1 MDTLRQKQNMEILDV
16 WKNLNQQ
23 VVGRTRKQV
32 AVFPDT
38 LKPKTERDLSV
49 EVNVDKAIE
58 GINKT
63 IEQKLGSL
71 EFFLQNAKR
80 FTDPKFSQ
88 PVIQAI
94 EQSTNTGDVIP
105 LYNSIARSAHTTG
118 LSRESIQVI
127 RIQLQALLPN
137 LEAITY
143 GLLQAVSGV
152 LAIMNT
158 EERDEYDEA
167 PEYPKSLTGASLDFL
182 RTYAVYQFI
191 RDEADKDNTGTPE
204 LLTVEALNTA
214 FKNAFE
220 NLSQFDIQTIKERIP
235 DAGWLLSSG
244 MKNVPDFPVND
255 FSGRLSALEEELGF
269 RIPQSLRAGLMTLP
283 LNKQKDALAKL
294 KNEVQPAV
302 KQALTR
308 EQQETILSVET
319 LAKEIREADDSLR
332 KMILQ
337 AELLNE
343 EMDALER
350 GVQIDAEKA
359 ESAFQL
365 LPDPP
370 LEPEVP
376 DYMDYYP
383 DDDLYQRMMDDYK
396 SAMIPYLEKRQEY
409 DYIVGQNMFIK
420 ELLIP
425 DQEKA
430 ERDEQIREKE
440 EMMRLLEVEARAIVN
455 TLRMKHQQIREVV
468 SKANKPGQKSRTD
481 FVEGLRLIVNN
492 ALPEDRKIPKQAPS
506 GINPRTQPKLREIVA
521 GLPEAPRPIND
532 EDDEKYEGLMEAD
545 GRPTKGT
552 RLETRGLGTLRKN
565 YGFRDSESSS
575 SSSSGSDSESD
586 GDVFDY
592 DDRRN
597 EHYYTRPAGRP
608 HSYM

>member
-1 MDTLRQKQNMEILDV
+1 MEILDV
-16 WKNLNQQ
+16 WSDLHKQ
-23 VVGRTRKQV
+23 VMGRQRKQV

-38 LKPKTERDLSV
+38 LKPKTERDLTV

-71 EFFLQNAKR
+71 EFFLQNSKKFR
-80 FTDPKFSQ
+80 DPKFSQ
-88 PVIQAI
+88 SVIQAI

-105 LYNSIARSAHTTG
+105 LYNNIARSAHTIG
-118 LSRESIQVI
+118 LSRESLQVVQ
-127 RIQLQALLPN
+127 IQLQQLLPN

-143 GLLQAVSGV
+143 GLLQAVSSV
-152 LAIMNT
+152 LGIMNA
-158 EERDEYDEA
+158 EEVLEDDEP

-191 RDEADKDNTGTPE
+191 KEEADKDNTATPE
-204 LLTVEALNTA
+204 LLTVEALNIA

-220 NLSQFDIQTIKERIP
+220 NLSQFDIETIKERIP
-235 DAGWLLSSG
+235 NANWLLSSG

-255 FSGRLSALEEELGF
+255 FSGRLKAIEEELGF
-269 RIPQSLRAGLMTLP
+269 KIPQSLRAGLMTLP

-294 KNEVQPAV
+294 RTEVKPAV

-343 EMDALER
+343 ELDALER
-350 GVQIDAEKA
+350 GVQIDAEQA

-370 LEPEVP
+370 IEPEVP
-376 DYMDYYP
+376 NYMDYYP
-383 DDDLYQRMMDDYK
+383 DDDAYQRMYADYK
-396 SAMIPYLEKRQEY
+396 SAMVPYLEQRQEY

-425 DQEKA
+425 DQDRA
-430 ERDEQIREKE
+430 ERDEQIREKQ
-440 EMMRLLEVEARAIVN
+440 EMMRLLEADARATVN
-455 TLRMKHQQIREVV
+455 NLRTKHKQIREVV
-468 SKANKPGQKSRTD
+468 ASAGKPGQKSRTD

-492 ALPEDRKIPKQAPS
+492 ALPGEKIPKQPVS
-506 GINPRTQPKLREIVA
+506 GINPRASEKFRQTIA
-521 GLPEAPRPIND
+521 GLPEEPRAIDSD
-532 EDDEKYEGLMEAD
+532 EDDEKYGELMEAD
-545 GRPTKGT
+545 GRPKKGN
-552 RLETRGLGTLRKN
+552 RVETRGLGTLRKN
-565 YGFRDSESSS
+565 YGFRDSESESEQD
-575 SSSSGSDSESD
+575 SDSEEE
-586 GDVFDY
+586 GDALDF

-597 EHYYTRPAGRP
+597 ENYYTRPR
-608 HSYM
+608 